1 MKKVA
6 DKLAAMKNEENEEG
20 FTLIELVIVVAI
32 IGILTAIAIP
42 AYGAIQDTARKNSI
56 DAAAADSYTA
66 VAAQL
71 AQGKAPSAVI
81 SDVEGDYDGDIVV
94 DVTVTDGD
102 TFGTQAKWKTAGVV
116 KDGAEE
122 HTAIKGDYTP
132 TP

>member
-1 MKKVA
+1 MKKFA

-56 DAAAADSYTA
+56 DAAAADAYTA

-71 AQGKAPSAVI
+71 AQGTAAATVI
-81 SDVEGDYDGDIVV
+81 SDVEADYADGDIVV

-102 TFGTQAKWKTAGVV
+102 TFGTHAQWVNTDVTDHDAT
-116 KDGAEE
+116 
-122 HTAIKGDYTP
+122 KGDYRP
-132 TP
+132 